1 MKKTANNQF
10 TNKCKKIMVS
20 DERCKYLRKNKQNA
34 IIVHFFRIFL
44 LITFITLWEISVQF
58 NIIDGF
64 LFSSPTKIL
73 NSLKKLNAN
82 GELFDH
88 IFITLFE
95 TITGYVIATL
105 TGTFIAVILWWSQK
119 TRKILEPYLVVLNAL
134 PKIALGPIIII
145 AFGADIQAI
154 IFMTVLVTVIVT
166 SINMLCGF
174 LQTDNGKM
182 LLLRSMGANKL
193 TILTK
198 LVLPQALP
206 SFISILKVNVGL
218 SWIGSIMGEYIVS
231 RKGLG
236 YLIVYGGQVLNLDL
250 VMTSTVLLCL
260 LASLMYACVLLFEYV
275 AVKKRK

>member
-1 MKKTANNQF
+1 MKKSTNTYF
-10 TNKCKKIMVS
+10 TNKCKNKNIS

-44 LITFITLWEISVQF
+44 LITFILLWELSVRLNF
-58 NIIDGF
+58 IDGF

-73 NSLKKLNAN
+73 NSLKILYSN

-95 TITGYVIATL
+95 TVTGYIIATL
-105 TGTFIAVILWWSQK
+105 TGTLIAIILWWSQK
-119 TRKILEPYLVVLNAL
+119 IRKILEPYLVVLNAL

-174 LQTDNGKM
+174 LQTDQGKM

-193 TILTK
+193 AVLTK
-198 LVLPQALP
+198 VVLPQSLP
-206 SFISILKVNVGL
+206 AFVSILKVNVGL

-260 LASLMYACVLLFEYV
+260 LASLMYVCVLLFEYI

>member
-1 MKKTANNQF
+1 MKKSINSYF
-10 TNKCKKIMVS
+10 TNKCKHKNIS
-20 DERCKYLRKNKQNA
+20 DERCKYLRKNKQTA

-44 LITFITLWEISVQF
+44 LITFILLWELSVRLNF
-58 NIIDGF
+58 IDGF

-73 NSLKKLNAN
+73 NSLKMLYSN

-95 TITGYVIATL
+95 TVTGYIIATL
-105 TGTFIAVILWWSQK
+105 IGTLIAIILWWSEK
-119 TRKILEPYLVVLNAL
+119 IRKILEPYLVVLNAL

-174 LQTDNGKM
+174 LETDKGKM

-193 TILTK
+193 AILTNV
-198 LVLPQALP
+198 VLPQSLP
-206 SFISILKVNVGL
+206 AFVSILKVNVGL

-260 LASLMYACVLLFEYV
+260 LASLMYVCVLLFEYI